1 MKKKGS
7 TMFKNLKIGQK
18 IYIPLILSIVVATV
32 IIAVNSFD
40 SIEHIKEDVFAK
52 ERRALSTYF
61 SQKYE
66 AKRQIG
72 LTNAI
77 NIANNLY
84 VIRALR
90 DGNRSLA
97 IRGLSRID
105 DEFKQYT
112 DFKNIK
118 IHVHTADLHSFVRLW
133 KPEKYGDDLSGF
145 RKTIVAVKER
155 KAPLAAIEIG
165 RAGLVLRGVAPVLED
180 GRYLGSV
187 EFIQGLNSISKTA
200 KKDGIDIVTVMDRKF
215 SDIATFLKTRETLMG
230 RYAVVTKKGAF
241 DEGFVADL
249 KGVESLEPVFRTAH
263 YFVVSLPIEDFSGQT
278 VGYALIG
285 KPLKVIESV
294 IDHAANALIV
304 QLVVMLI
311 VDLIMLA
318 ILIVIISRTVVK
330 PIGELNRRIKD
341 LAHGEGD
348 LTRRIDVHSNDE
360 IGETAHAVNA
370 FIEKVQGIIQSMKT
384 SMERAVQVSRE
395 IKRDADE
402 IKKTVETQ
410 NHLVDETKM
419 LAGDI
424 KEDLKIAEESVSDTS
439 KDVEQTY
446 HTLDHMQKTLTQVA
460 AKIIEDAGG
469 AKEVAQNVTSLAD
482 QTNQIKDV
490 IAIIKEIADQTN
502 LLALN
507 AAIEAARAGEHGRG
521 FAVVADEVRKLAER
535 TQKSLTEIDAAV
547 SVIVQGVVQA
557 QDEINT
563 MANNAELVTE
573 TTEQVVTETDKTM
586 AWIQE
591 TIELSR
597 KAVRETQQIDRNL
610 GDLVVKNEG
619 LSEEAKTTE
628 EMARKLEGISRELQ
642 RVTEALKNEMDKFR
656 V

>member
-97 IRGLSRID
+97 IRGLSKID
-105 DEFKQYT
+105 NEFKQYT

-642 RVTEALKNEMDKFR
+642 RVTESLKNEMDKFR

>member
-97 IRGLSRID
+97 IRGLSKID

>member
-97 IRGLSRID
+97 IRGLSKID

-200 KKDGIDIVTVMDRKF
+200 KKDGIDIVTIMDRKF

>member
-1 MKKKGS
+1 
-7 TMFKNLKIGQK
+7 MFKNLKIGQK

-249 KGVESLEPVFRTAH
+249 KGIESLEPVFRTAH

-591 TIELSR
+591 TIELSQ

-619 LSEEAKTTE
+619 LSEEAKTIE

>member
-1 MKKKGS
+1 
-7 TMFKNLKIGQK
+7 MFKNLKIGQK

-97 IRGLSRID
+97 IRGLSKID
-105 DEFKQYT
+105 NEFKQYT

-642 RVTEALKNEMDKFR
+642 RVTESLKNEMDKFR

>member
-1 MKKKGS
+1 
-7 TMFKNLKIGQK
+7 MFKNLKIGQK

-591 TIELSR
+591 TIELSQ

-619 LSEEAKTTE
+619 LSEEAKTIE